1 MVALINY
8 LLFLN
13 MVKNKNF
20 LRHFQQF
27 QIQWRSLALI
37 CHDQQKYF
45 RLNED
50 YFTLKWSCGERLPS
64 PSVCLGESN
73 YYNRDYS
80 IFLLF
85 YRLWFHFTVENTQ
98 KDQRVIF
105 NVVNLSKWR
114 TLFSDGL
121 TPVVKS
127 TSRPRW
133 QRMQGQF
140 VFYYR
145 SPIHSDHFI
154 LSFAFSFDRE
164 DERYSFALAQPY
176 SLSRYN
182 LYLESILSAKHIF
195 LRCEAVAKSLQ
206 VRNSSLEDKIQ
217 TTERNQKF

>member
-1 MVALINY
+1 M
-8 LLFLN
+8 
-13 MVKNKNF
+13 
-20 LRHFQQF
+20 
-27 QIQWRSLALI
+27 
-37 CHDQQKYF
+37 
-45 RLNED
+45 
-50 YFTLKWSCGERLPS
+50 
-64 PSVCLGESN
+64 CLGESN

-217 TTERNQKF
+217 TTEKNLKF